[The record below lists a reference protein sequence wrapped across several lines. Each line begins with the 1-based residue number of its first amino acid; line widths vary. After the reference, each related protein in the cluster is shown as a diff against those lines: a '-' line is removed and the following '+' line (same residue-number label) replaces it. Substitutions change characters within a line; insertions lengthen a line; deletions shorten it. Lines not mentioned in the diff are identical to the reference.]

1 MSKAGERVLSM
12 LLWTWGGSVYFMLE
26 VVYKTLRGEPER
38 ISWTMLLLAILLCA
52 PIERAGAQLP
62 WECPLWAQAGLCAAL
77 VTTTEFAAGLILN
90 IWLGLGIWDYS
101 GLRWNLL
108 GQICPQF
115 AALWFALCF
124 VFIPIFD
131 WLRYAVEGG
140 QRPYYRAR

>member
-1 MSKAGERVLSM
+1 M
-12 LLWTWGGSVYFMLE
+12 
-26 VVYKTLRGEPER
+26 
-38 ISWTMLLLAILLCA
+38 
-52 PIERAGAQLP
+52 
-62 WECPLWAQAGLCAAL
+62 WAQAGLCAAL
-77 VTTTEFAAGLILN
+77 VTVTEFAAGLILN